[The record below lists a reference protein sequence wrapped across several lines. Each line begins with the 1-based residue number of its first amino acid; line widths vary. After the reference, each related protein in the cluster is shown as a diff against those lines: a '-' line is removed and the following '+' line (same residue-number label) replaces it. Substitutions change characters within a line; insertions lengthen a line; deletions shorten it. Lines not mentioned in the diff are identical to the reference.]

1 PPGEAPSPGPR
12 PRRLPRPTGVAA
24 PSRARWPEGPERAV

>member
-1 PPGEAPSPGPR
+1 
-12 PRRLPRPTGVAA
+12 RLPRPTGVAA